1 MEPTPPQRGEHA
13 RDSTPPGL
21 TASLELVSRAQTGD
35 REARERLF
43 ARYYPRVFRVVRARL
58 GARLRALETPED
70 IVQNTFLAALSALE
84 RFEAREDAALID
96 WFARLT
102 ENQIRDAAKYHAALK
117 RAPPAALEPHAGMR
131 ALDPTSTESAPL
143 EQLSRDEQARILD
156 ECIAELP
163 ADEREVLILR
173 DHADASWALL
183 AERLGRPSEAAAR
196 ELHRR
201 AQVRLMELFRRR
213 SGGG

>member
-1 MEPTPPQRGEHA
+1 MLPPSHPPRPSEPDA
-13 RDSTPPGL
+13 TPPGL
-21 TASLELVSRAQTGD
+21 TASLELVARAQAGD
-35 REARERLF
+35 GEAKERLF
-43 ARYYPRVFRVVRARL
+43 ARYYPRVFRVVRARM
-58 GARLRALETPED
+58 GVGLRALEAPED

-102 ENQIRDAAKYHAALK
+102 ENQLRTVAKHHGAAKRARAEPLSTAASEPSSP
-117 RAPPAALEPHAGMR
+117 AP
-131 ALDPTSTESAPL
+131 SPL
-143 EQLSRDEQARILD
+143 EQLTQAEQARLLD
-156 ECIAELP
+156 ECIHELP

-173 DHADASWALL
+173 DHADASWSLIA
-183 AERLGRPSEAAAR
+183 ARLGRPSEGAAR

-213 SGGG
+213 THG